1 MYTFTLSVSPPL
13 CLYVPVCLPSVCPPA
28 CLSVCS
34 NQLSQHDE
42 KERLMEADRANS
54 DLHICVICMKSLMNT
69 SVSGGRCCASYMH
82 WRLGTQKHFS
92 SFHKICTNG
101 AVFLCVYQ
109 PNSSSL
115 YCIHLC
121 NPVFTVCPPAGGVQ
135 SGNRAPQR
143 NHFSCSDHVLW
154 HHEVS

>member
-1 MYTFTLSVSPPL
+1 
-13 CLYVPVCLPSVCPPA
+13 
-28 CLSVCS
+28 
-34 NQLSQHDE
+34 
-42 KERLMEADRANS
+42 MEADRANS

-109 PNSSSL
+109 QTLPHCIASTSVTLCSLCVHLQEGFRAATEHPNAITSL
-115 YCIHLC
+115 AQTM
-121 NPVFTVCPPAGGVQ
+121 FFGTMK
-135 SGNRAPQR
+135 
-143 NHFSCSDHVLW
+143 
-154 HHEVS
+154 